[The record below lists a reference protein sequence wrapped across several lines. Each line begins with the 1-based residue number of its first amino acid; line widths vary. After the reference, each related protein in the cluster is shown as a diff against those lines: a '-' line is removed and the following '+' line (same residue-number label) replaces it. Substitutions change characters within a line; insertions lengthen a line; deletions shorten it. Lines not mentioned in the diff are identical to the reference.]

1 MHADF
6 GIKHQEDIMQKRLHR
21 SQKERMLG
29 GVCGGLAEYFET
41 DPSLIRLIF
50 ALMFVFGGTGLLLYL
65 ILWIILPVEDRTYAS
80 PQDIAR
86 ENAQE
91 IADRARKFGEDVKTA
106 VQRGSTSH
114 PPETGHKE

>member
-1 MHADF
+1 
-6 GIKHQEDIMQKRLHR
+6 MQKRLHR

-50 ALMFVFGGTGLLLYL
+50 ALMFVFAGTGFLLYL
-65 ILWIILPVEDRTYAS
+65 ILWVILPVDDRTYPSSQAM
-80 PQDIAR
+80 AR

-91 IADRARKFGEDVKTA
+91 IAERARKFGEDVKTA
-106 VQRGSTSH
+106 VKGNPTSQ
-114 PPETGHKE
+114 PPDEEKKE

>member
-1 MHADF
+1 
-6 GIKHQEDIMQKRLHR
+6 MQKRLHR

-50 ALMFVFGGTGLLLYL
+50 ALMFVFAGSGFLLYL
-65 ILWIILPVEDRTYAS
+65 ILWIVLPVEDRTYAS
-80 PQDIAR
+80 SQDIAR

-91 IADRARKFGEDVKTA
+91 IADRARKFGEDVKSA
-106 VQRGSTSH
+106 VQRSSTSQ
-114 PPETGHKE
+114 PPDTEHNE